1 MTSAEEALELYAVH
15 LQQKAEEKQLRC
27 AAVMD
32 ELAAL
37 VRKSIAITG
46 HDPRTPLEIPT
57 AWSEFKEDIESLGW
71 KLSTKGD
78 ADDYGFHYFISID
91 ESKTDK

>member
-1 MTSAEEALELYAVH
+1 MTSAVEALQLYAVH
-15 LQQKAEEKQLRC
+15 LQNKAEEQARRRTDYLKQ
-27 AAVMD
+27 M
-32 ELAAL
+32 AAL
-37 VRKSIAITG
+37 VQKAVAMEG